1 MQSTIFN
8 NTSLSFQSKEYCLL
22 KLEKQH
28 WTRLFSNSIIL
39 RNNSTIS
46 NTNLSEN
53 VIDLTNQ
60 TTELSEQVSSL
71 LDNNILN
78 TVESTVASLQLS
90 SNYTPIGWCVHYLDF
105 LHSTFPWWGSIAIGT
120 LILRIAMFP
129 FVVSAQRS
137 AALMN
142 EILPEQ
148 AILKEKM
155 NKARITGDTME
166 FARLSNESL
175 TLFKRKGIK
184 PIRAFLAPMAQMPV
198 FVTFFLTLR
207 KMANHPVES
216 LKTGGLFWFED
227 LSMSDPFYA
236 LPIFTSLTLW
246 LTLESSFR
254 SGILTKKQNKK

>member
-1 MQSTIFN
+1 M
-8 NTSLSFQSKEYCLL
+8 K
-22 KLEKQH
+22 KQC
-28 WTRLFSNSIIL
+28 WTRLSGSSIIL
-39 RNNSTIS
+39 RNNSTIT
-46 NTNLSEN
+46 NTNTESEN
-53 VIDLTNQ
+53 VIDLTSNQ
-60 TTELSEQVSSL
+60 TTEQVSSL
-71 LDNNILN
+71 LDNDLLN
-78 TVESTVASLQLS
+78 TVETTVASLQLS

-105 LHSTFPWWGSIAIGT
+105 LHSSFPWWGSIAIGT
-120 LILRIAMFP
+120 LILRLAMFP
-129 FVVSAQRS
+129 FVVSAQKS

-155 NKARITGDTME
+155 NKARMVGDTME
-166 FARLSNESL
+166 FARLSNESM

-207 KMANHPVES
+207 RMAGHPVES
-216 LKTGGLFWFED
+216 LKNGGLFWFED
-227 LSMSDPFYA
+227 LSMPDPFYA

-254 SGILTKKQNKK
+254 SGKL